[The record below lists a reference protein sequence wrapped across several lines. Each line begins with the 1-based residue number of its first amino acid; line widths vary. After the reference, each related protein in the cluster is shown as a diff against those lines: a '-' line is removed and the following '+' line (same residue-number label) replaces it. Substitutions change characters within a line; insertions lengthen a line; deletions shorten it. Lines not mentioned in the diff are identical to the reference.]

1 MRTYFFSIFSLCLLL
16 VLLAFRVDDK
26 ITVYIIG
33 DSTAANK
40 TANVYPETGWGMAL
54 ASFFKGNSVVVDNRA
69 LNGKSTASFRAA
81 KDSKTGVITDN
92 WQPVLSHLVPGDYVF
107 IEFGHNDEKV
117 EKPGVGTS
125 LAEFAANLSR
135 YVNEARSRKAIPVLL
150 TPIVRRNF
158 QSGVLTDTHGG
169 YPGVVRRV
177 ADSLHVPLIDMQLK
191 TEKLLTGLGDTAS
204 VKLFNYVPAGHKNY
218 PQGNKDDTHLSP
230 EGAKQIAGL
239 VAQGIAELKLP
250 LIKFLAK

>member
-1 MRTYFFSIFSLCLLL
+1 MKQHFFNIFSACLLL
-16 VLLAFRVDDK
+16 VLLSFRTAGSK

-40 TANVYPETGWGMAL
+40 TASVYPETGWGMAL
-54 ASFFKGNSVVVDNRA
+54 QSFFKSGDVAVDNRA
-69 LNGKSTASFRAA
+69 LNGKSTESFRAD
-81 KDSKTGVITDN
+81 KNSKVGTTTDH
-92 WQPVLSHLVPGDYVF
+92 WQPVLTNLLPGDYVF

-125 LAEFAANLSR
+125 LAGFAANLAR
-135 YVNEARSRKAIPVLL
+135 YVNETRSKKAIPVLM

-158 QSGVLTDTHGG
+158 QDGVLKDTHGG
-169 YPGVVRRV
+169 YPEVVRRV

-204 VKLFNYVPAGHKNY
+204 VKLFNYVPVGDKNY
-218 PQGNKDDTHLSP
+218 PKGNKDDTHLSP
-230 EGAKQIAGL
+230 QGAKQIAGL
-239 VAQGIAELKLP
+239 AVQGISELKLA
-250 LIKFLAK
+250 LSKFL